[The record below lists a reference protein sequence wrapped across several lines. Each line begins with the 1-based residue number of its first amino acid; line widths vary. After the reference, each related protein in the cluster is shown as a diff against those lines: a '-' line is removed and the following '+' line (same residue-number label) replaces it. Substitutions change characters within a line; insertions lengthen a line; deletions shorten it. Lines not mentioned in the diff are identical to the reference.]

1 MPKFIAYKHDN
12 YLKKF
17 EKDKSKFT
25 TWIKKT
31 YGLTK
36 NNYIINIMT
45 FIKLTTTFDTG
56 NSVFSYVAYAKAKES

>member
-1 MPKFIAYKHDN
+1 MPLHIAKGHDN
-12 YLKKF
+12 YIQKF
-17 EKDKSKFT
+17 AIDRTRFT

-36 NNYIINIMT
+36 RKFIINVMT

-56 NSVFSYVAYAKAKES
+56 SNVFSYVAYAKS